1 MNPLA
6 SLTGSIW
13 EKPWTFGPEPAP
25 PCRTITSGRGAPAPA
40 GGTCSRYSRLL
51 PATRR
56 VRLRSPGLRAVQS
69 VLASRLS
76 GGGGGPGVGVEGG
89 RQERTCRERADEE
102 LPKSHASLHGG
113 RSAPRAGRP

>member
-13 EKPWTFGPEPAP
+13 ENPWTFGPEPAP

-76 GGGGGPGVGVEGG
+76 GGAAGLGSAGRGGGEGRDG
-89 RQERTCRERADEE
+89 
-102 LPKSHASLHGG
+102 P
-113 RSAPRAGRP
+113 AGAEG